1 MPGPPKTPSKIVQLH
16 GNAGHRAINKREPKA
31 KSLSDLKPP
40 THLTRIAK
48 ARWRKVVKVLDQ
60 AKVLTV
66 LDADALELYCVN
78 YSRWREAIKH
88 LNALKKNQVVQTKQ
102 SIKANPWVKIAE
114 KASDQC
120 NRSLEQFGMTPA
132 GRTRVQTRG
141 G

>member
-1 MPGPPKTPSKIVQLH
+1 MPGPAKIPSKIVQLH
-16 GNAGHRAINKREPKA
+16 GRPGHRPINKREPKA
-31 KSLSDLKPP
+31 KSLADLKPP

-48 ARWRKVVKVLDQ
+48 ARWRRMVKVLDQ
-60 AKVLTV
+60 AKVLTI

-78 YSRWREAIKH
+78 YSRWREAIRH
-88 LNALKKNQVVQTKQ
+88 LNTLKKHQVVKTDQ

-120 NRSLEQFGMTPA
+120 ARLLEQFGMTPA